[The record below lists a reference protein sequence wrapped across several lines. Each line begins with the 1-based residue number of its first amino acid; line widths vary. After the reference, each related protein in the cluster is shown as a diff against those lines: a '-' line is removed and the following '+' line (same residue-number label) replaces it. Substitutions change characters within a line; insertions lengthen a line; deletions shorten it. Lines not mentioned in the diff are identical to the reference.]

1 MLADAAE
8 KKIKK
13 ENIKMPKF
21 DITKLNVAI
30 DKLLEVIKPSRRSTR
45 SCWVKYQR
53 WKRQISEQ
61 I

>member
-30 DKLLEVIKPSRRSTR
+30 DKLLEVIKPLPSFDE
-45 SCWVKYQR
+45 VVLG
-53 WKRQISEQ
+53 KRVAA
-61 I
+61 

>member
-30 DKLLEVIKPSRRSTR
+30 DKLLEVIKPLPSFDE
-45 SCWVKYQR
+45 VVLGKIPAME
-53 WKRQISEQ
+53 KAD
-61 I
+61 